1 MEQGSPEGTPLA
13 ADDSD
18 EAVARAAMREKT
30 AHDLEWDTLLDRIAG
45 QAVSQIGAARVRALE
60 PAGTL
65 VEARER
71 AELAREALELEST
84 GTPLPVVA
92 LPDVAESLERIARG
106 GVASG
111 HELRELRRLLD
122 AAKSLRAFVA
132 SRKDTHPRVA
142 AVLATDPKLDRLLEE
157 LAHAIDDDGDV
168 TDRASADLARARK
181 RANDARRELTSR
193 LGELLNRY
201 GDVLSNRFYTE
212 RDGRY
217 VLPVRSDA
225 PFRVEG
231 IVLGSSASGGTLYV
245 EPIEVTALGNK
256 RKMAEADVEREVLRV
271 LTILSSSVKDHV
283 PSLRAAVEATAEA
296 DVLAAVA
303 RFGSAQ
309 GAVVL
314 PVEAE
319 RVLDLRTMRH
329 PLLGTHV
336 SDVVA
341 NDVRVSGG
349 RGLVISGPNA
359 GGKTVALKCL
369 GLAAWMA
376 RAGIP
381 VPADVK
387 SRIGFFE
394 PVLTDIGDEQSLA
407 RSLST
412 FAAHSTR
419 LASYLAVSTD
429 GALVLL
435 DEVAAGTDPD
445 EGAALATAVLEAL
458 VSSGA
463 AAAVTTHYER
473 LKELAVRDHRF
484 ENASVGFD
492 FERMAPTFRLT
503 LGISGASSALAVAER
518 YGVPHAV
525 IARAEALIPE
535 ENLRRDALLAE
546 IETDRERARE
556 ERAAAEADAREQ
568 ARLRTSL
575 ENEVAHAREREKAR
589 LARESSELTA
599 AVRDARQKLRAASE
613 RLGQTDVGKDE
624 LRRLEKD
631 VNAAAGEVAL
641 GSKVDAALH
650 ASGASQARAPE
661 RALAVGEK
669 VYVPKLRTHA
679 EVLEA
684 PSRGQVRVA
693 AGPLK
698 ISVRLD
704 EITLGKPGARVP
716 QAAMKKPKIDA
727 PAVRTDATPVRVPS
741 ITCDIRGMRADEAR
755 DRVDVFVDRMLTQ
768 GEPAA
773 FVLHG
778 HGTGA
783 LKNVVREHLT
793 EHPSVSK
800 ARPADDDQGGD
811 AFTVFWLG

>member
-1 MEQGSPEGTPLA
+1 MNTGAQHEEWR
-13 ADDSD
+13 D
-18 EAVARAAMREKT
+18 EAAEAAAAPMRAKAI
-30 AHDLEWDTLLDRIAG
+30 HDLEWAALLDRIAG
-45 QAVSQIGAARVRALE
+45 QTVSAAGAAAVRALD
-60 PAGTL
+60 PAGTV
-65 VEARER
+65 VEARDR
-71 AELAREALELEST
+71 AELSREALELEST

-92 LPDVAESLERIARG
+92 LPDVDESLERIVRG

-111 HELRELRRLLD
+111 HELRDLRRLLES
-122 AAKSLRAFVA
+122 AKSLRAFVA
-132 SRKDTHPRVA
+132 SRKDTHPALA
-142 AVLATDPKLDRLLEE
+142 AALATDPKLDKLQDE

-168 TDRASADLARARK
+168 TDRASGDLARARK
-181 RANDARRELTSR
+181 RANDARRELTGR

-217 VLPVRSDA
+217 VLPVRADA

-256 RKMAEADVEREVLRV
+256 RKVAEADVEREVLRV
-271 LTILSSSVKDHV
+271 LTILSSTVKDHV
-283 PSLRAAVEATAEA
+283 PALRVADAATTRA
-296 DVLAAVA
+296 DVLSALA
-303 RFGSAQ
+303 RFGYAQ
-309 GAVVL
+309 GATVL
-314 PVEAE
+314 APESE

-329 PLLGTHV
+329 PLLGSHV
-336 SDVVA
+336 ADVIA
-341 NDVRVSGG
+341 NDIRVSGG

-381 VPADVK
+381 VPADEK

-419 LASYLAVSTD
+419 LASYLAVSSE
-429 GALVLL
+429 GALILL

-445 EGAALATAVLEAL
+445 EGAALATAILEAL

-473 LKELAVRDHRF
+473 LKELAVRDDRF

-492 FERMAPTFRLT
+492 FERMAPTFRVT

-546 IETDRERARE
+546 IETDRARARE
-556 ERAAAEADAREQ
+556 ERADAEADALEQ
-568 ARLRTSL
+568 SRLRTAL

-589 LARESSELTA
+589 LARESAELTA
-599 AVRDARQKLRAASE
+599 AVREARTKLRTATD

-641 GSKVDAALH
+641 GSKVDTALH
-650 ASGASQARAPE
+650 AGGAQQPAPAE
-661 RALAVGEK
+661 KTLAVGDK

-679 EVLEA
+679 EVLET

-704 EITLGKPGARVP
+704 EITLGKPGAKVP
-716 QAAMKKPKIDA
+716 QAPMKKPRIEA
-727 PAVRTDATPVRVPS
+727 PAIRTDATPVRVPS
-741 ITCDIRGMRADEAR
+741 ITVDIRGMRADEAR
-755 DRVDVFVDRMLTQ
+755 DRVDAFVDRILSQ
-768 GEPAA
+768 GEPAG

-783 LKNVVREHLT
+783 LKSVVRDHLT
-793 EHPSVSK
+793 GHRSVAK
-800 ARPADDDQGGD
+800 ARPADEDQGGD
-811 AFTVFWLG
+811 AFTVFWVG

>member
-1 MEQGSPEGTPLA
+1 
-13 ADDSD
+13 
-18 EAVARAAMREKT
+18 
-30 AHDLEWDTLLDRIAG
+30 
-45 QAVSQIGAARVRALE
+45 
-60 PAGTL
+60 
-65 VEARER
+65 
-71 AELAREALELEST
+71 
-84 GTPLPVVA
+84 
-92 LPDVAESLERIARG
+92 
-106 GVASG
+106 
-111 HELRELRRLLD
+111 
-122 AAKSLRAFVA
+122 
-132 SRKDTHPRVA
+132 
-142 AVLATDPKLDRLLEE
+142 
-157 LAHAIDDDGDV
+157 
-168 TDRASADLARARK
+168 
-181 RANDARRELTSR
+181 
-193 LGELLNRY
+193 
-201 GDVLSNRFYTE
+201 
-212 RDGRY
+212 
-217 VLPVRSDA
+217 VLPVRADA
-225 PFRVEG
+225 PYRVEG

-245 EPIEVTALGNK
+245 EPSEVTALGNK
-256 RKMAEADVEREVLRV
+256 RKVAEADVEREVLRV
-271 LTILSSSVKDHV
+271 LTILSSTVKDHV
-283 PSLRAAVEATAEA
+283 PSLRAAAEATTQA
-296 DVLAAVA
+296 DVLAAIA
-303 RFGSAQ
+303 RFGASL
-309 GAVVL
+309 GGVVL
-314 PVEAE
+314 KVEAE

-329 PLLGTHV
+329 PLLASHV
-336 SDVVA
+336 KEVIA
-341 NDVRVSGG
+341 NDIRVSGG

-394 PVLTDIGDEQSLA
+394 PILTDIGDEQSLA

-419 LASYLAVSTD
+419 LASYLAVSSE

-473 LKELAVRDHRF
+473 LKELAVRDDRF

-492 FERMAPTFRLT
+492 FERMAPTYRLT

-546 IETDRERARE
+546 IETDRARARE
-556 ERAAAEADAREQ
+556 ERAEAEADAEEQ
-568 ARLRTSL
+568 SRLRASL

-589 LARESSELTA
+589 LARESSELSA
-599 AVRDARQKLRAASE
+599 AVRDARTRLRTATD
-613 RLGQTDVGKDE
+613 RLGQSDLGREE

-631 VNAAAGEVAL
+631 VNSAAGQVAL
-641 GSKVDAALH
+641 GSKVDTALH
-650 ASGASQARAPE
+650 ASSALHAGTAPAAQE
-661 RALAVGEK
+661 RPIVVGDK
-669 VYVPKLRTHA
+669 VYVAKLRTHA
-679 EVLEA
+679 EVIEA
-684 PSRGQVRVA
+684 PSRGQLRVA

-704 EITLGKPGARVP
+704 EVTLGKPGAKVP
-716 QAAMKKPKIDA
+716 QASMKKPRVEA

-741 ITCDIRGMRADEAR
+741 VTCDVRGMRADETR
-755 DRVDVFVDRMLTQ
+755 DRVDAFVDRMLSQ
-768 GEPAA
+768 GEPAG

-793 EHPSVSK
+793 GHPSVSK

-811 AFTVFWLG
+811 AFTVFWVG